1 MSMIKVLVVDNH
13 QIVRDGIFALLTK
26 ETDMEIVGELS
37 SGEELFEKLENIQ
50 PDVIIM
56 DIALPNMSGIDV
68 AMRLKREYSDV
79 KVIMFSSYTDAESI
93 FNSIQAGVK
102 GFLPKDSSRDHLVEA
117 IRTVHKGMEYMS
129 EKIPNTIVMEYIK
142 MSEKTK
148 GDKFSQS
155 KVKALTDREKQ
166 ILTHIA
172 EGHPNREIG
181 KMLFISARTVE
192 THKNNIL
199 RKLELR
205 STIDLVKFA
214 IKNKM
219 VAL

>member
-1 MSMIKVLVVDNH
+1 MSRIKVLVLDNH
-13 QIVRDGIFALLTK
+13 QIVRDGIFAVLTK
-26 ETDMEIVGELS
+26 QADIEIVGEMS
-37 SGEELFEKLENIQ
+37 NSDELFEKLETVH
-50 PDVIIM
+50 PDIVIM
-56 DIALPNMSGIDV
+56 EIALPKRSGIDV
-68 AMRLKREYSDV
+68 AMTLKRDYPDI
-79 KVIMFSSYTDAESI
+79 KVIVFSAYTDAESV

-117 IRTVHKGMEYMS
+117 IRTVYKGMEYMS

-142 MSEKTK
+142 MSEKNKGDRLSETK
-148 GDKFSQS
+148 GKM
-155 KVKALTDREKQ
+155 LTDRERE
-166 ILTHIA
+166 ILMHIA
-172 EGHPNREIG
+172 SGYPNREIG

-219 VAL
+219 VEL

>member
-26 ETDMEIVGELS
+26 QTDIEIVGEVS
-37 SGEELFEKLENIQ
+37 NGKELFEKLETVT
-50 PDVIIM
+50 PDIVVM
-56 DIALPNMSGIDV
+56 DIVLPEVSGIDV
-68 AMRLKREYSDV
+68 AITLKIEYPDI

-93 FNSIQAGVK
+93 FYSIQAGVK

-142 MSEKTK
+142 MSDKAK
-148 GDKFSQS
+148 GDKFSQTR
-155 KVKALTDREKQ
+155 VKSLTDRERQ
-166 ILTHIA
+166 ILMHIA
-172 EGHPNREIG
+172 EGYPNREIG
-181 KMLFISARTVE
+181 KMLYISARTVE

>member
-1 MSMIKVLVVDNH
+1 MSRIKVLVLDNH
-13 QIVRDGIFALLTK
+13 QIVRDGIFAVLTQQ
-26 ETDMEIVGELS
+26 TDIEIVGEVS
-37 SGEELFEKLENIQ
+37 NSNELFEQLETVC
-50 PDVIIM
+50 PDIVIM
-56 DIALPNMSGIDV
+56 EIALPKTSGIDV
-68 AMRLKREYSDV
+68 AMTLKRDYPDI
-79 KVIMFSSYTDAESI
+79 KVIIFSAYTDAESI

-102 GFLPKDSSRDHLVEA
+102 GFLPKESSRDHLVEA

-142 MSEKTK
+142 MSEKNK
-148 GDKFSQS
+148 GDKFFESRA
-155 KVKALTDREKQ
+155 KTLTSRERE
-166 ILTHIA
+166 ILMHIA
-172 EGHPNREIG
+172 EGYPNREIG

-219 VAL
+219 VEL